1 MATQQEVQ
9 EVELISNNY
18 NNDLDF
24 EFNQKNHEVD
34 KYSSDSDT
42 DSQSDDDELCE
53 DGEINEEDS
62 NKELSNKQINNDE
75 IPTSWRENMFTYFLE
90 TKKKR
95 NRENTIRFK
104 IVNLFFWNITSNWS
118 LDIDVND
125 INVDNNK
132 NPKKPYQVK
141 IRDRISKF
149 LSIASN
155 KDALE
160 DRSFSLQ
167 MFTIL
172 LKRLPKCILRTLPNG
187 QDMSDYL
194 YHFFNPET
202 LGYFTEIEAYKLG
215 AIHETL
221 IKARLYDLYRDE
233 PIKFKEL
240 IETLKNP
247 DFLNAIK
254 INYCIYSSQIAKMY
268 NRQLESQYRKYS
280 MNFYNYKIAKNKLL
294 TLYDT
299 ALEYNKQQQQK
310 LENVPVLPQFS
321 SDDLKTFFEK
331 VDLDAQ
337 TGNVQLDNSTNN
349 IKVTPPKIKTSP
361 LNTPLNIKHN
371 GNNEAAINNDE
382 RNNLARRKRM
392 HAIVANIQKNNE
404 ENSKK
409 VKRTLLIKPPIPLKK
424 NKVQK
429 NNSISKGRYTPYI
442 IPKKTMLND
451 DKFIAGL
458 YTPYIS
464 KKTIKRDDGLIT
476 DNAKLPVQKKKQ

>member
-1 MATQQEVQ
+1 MQ
-9 EVELISNNY
+9 
-18 NNDLDF
+18 
-24 EFNQKNHEVD
+24 FNVDVD
-34 KYSSDSDT
+34 KNSSDSDT

-104 IVNLFFWNITSNWS
+104 IVNLFFWNITSNSS
-118 LDIDVND
+118 LDIEVND

-132 NPKKPYQVK
+132 NPKKSYQVK

-167 MFTIL
+167 MFTML

-221 IKARLYDLYRDE
+221 IKARLYDLYHDE

-254 INYCIYSSQIAKMY
+254 VNYCIYSSQIAKMY
-268 NRQLESQYRKYS
+268 NKPLESQFRQYRL
-280 MNFYNYKIAKNKLL
+280 NFYNYKTTMNNLL
-294 TLYDT
+294 TLQRQV
-299 ALEYNKQQQQK
+299 EYNKQQQQQK
-310 LENVPVLPQFS
+310 LEENVPVLPQLNS
-321 SDDLKTFFEK
+321 NDLQTYFEK
-331 VDLDAQ
+331 VDLEAQ
-337 TGNVQLDNSTNN
+337 IGNGQLDNSTNN
-349 IKVTPPKIKTSP
+349 VNVTPPKIKTSP
-361 LNTPLNIKHN
+361 LNTPLNIKDN
-371 GNNEAAINNDE
+371 ENNEAAINNDE

-392 HAIVANIQKNNE
+392 HTIVTSIQKNDD

-409 VKRTLLIKPPIPLKK
+409 VKKTLLINSPIPLKK
-424 NKVQK
+424 NKVQQ
-429 NNSISKGRYTPYI
+429 NNSIPKGRYTPYI

-464 KKTIKRDDGLIT
+464 KKTIKRDDELIT
-476 DNAKLPVQKKKQ
+476 DNAKLPVQKKKTII

>member
-24 EFNQKNHEVD
+24 NINQEKHEVD
-34 KYSSDSDT
+34 KYSSDGDT
-42 DSQSDDDELCE
+42 DSQSEDDVLCE
-53 DGEINEEDS
+53 DAEINEEDN

-104 IVNLFFWNITSNWS
+104 IVNLFFWYITSNWN
-118 LDIDVND
+118 LDIDVNK
-125 INVDNNK
+125 INVDNDK
-132 NPKKPYQVK
+132 NPNKPYQVK
-141 IRDRISKF
+141 IRDRTSKF
-149 LSIASN
+149 LSIVSN

-254 INYCIYSSQIAKMY
+254 VNYCIYSSQIAKMY
-268 NRQLESQYRKYS
+268 NKPLESQYRQYRL
-280 MNFYNYKIAKNKLL
+280 NFYNYKTTMNNLL
-294 TLYDT
+294 TLQRQV
-299 ALEYNKQQQQK
+299 EYNKQQQQK
-310 LENVPVLPQFS
+310 LEENVPVLPQLNS
-321 SDDLKTFFEK
+321 NDLQTYFEK
-331 VDLDAQ
+331 VDLEAQ
-337 TGNVQLDNSTNN
+337 IGNGQLDNSTNN
-349 IKVTPPKIKTSP
+349 VNVTPPKIKTSP
-361 LNTPLNIKHN
+361 LNTPLNIKDN
-371 GNNEAAINNDE
+371 ENNEAAINNDE

-392 HAIVANIQKNNE
+392 HTIVTSIQKNDD

-409 VKRTLLIKPPIPLKK
+409 VKKTLLINSPIPLKK

-429 NNSISKGRYTPYI
+429 NNSTSKRRYAPYT
-442 IPKKTMLND
+442 IPKKTMLNND
-451 DKFIAGL
+451 DKSIAG
-458 YTPYIS
+458 PYIP
-464 KKTIKRDDGLIT
+464 KKTIKRDDEHINV
-476 DNAKLPVQKKKQ
+476 NAKLPVQKKKTII